1 MNLRVAEHQFAPQGL
16 LGGSADAF
24 DPREG
29 EPAGTTT
36 SETGSL
42 TVTQQLPTGGAFQ
55 FSWSGRA
62 TGAPGPAGVS
72 SASSWKLSAV
82 QPLLRGGGT
91 TVGTASLTLA
101 RIAERGNVLQL
112 RSTLMSIVSSVI
124 LAFRALVLAQRDVV
138 IREAALERAR
148 QLLEINKTLID
159 AGRMA
164 PMELVQAEADIASRD
179 LGLVTGRNSLDNARL
194 ALLQLL
200 TLDKTTQVE
209 LVEETGEG
217 DRPPG
222 IEDALA
228 IAFRER
234 PDYEQ
239 ALLSVKAAERNLAV
253 ARNGRLWD
261 LSLEGGLSRGVT
273 GASFWD
279 AVSNGEPLNVA
290 HADWYA
296 GISLSIPLN
305 DLSRK
310 QAWVSASV
318 SLESARLDLLDR
330 KDAVETEVRNAVRN
344 ADIAR
349 RQLEIARLSL
359 SLTERKLEIER
370 EKLRTGRSTNF
381 QVVNFQNDLVSA
393 QTTELSALID
403 YRNALTNLDLALGT
417 TLATWQIE
425 VHEQDETPPGRPGA
439 EAKR

>member
-1 MNLRVAEHQFAPQGL
+1 
-16 LGGSADAF
+16 
-24 DPREG
+24 
-29 EPAGTTT
+29 
-36 SETGSL
+36 
-42 TVTQQLPTGGAFQ
+42 
-55 FSWSGRA
+55 
-62 TGAPGPAGVS
+62 
-72 SASSWKLSAV
+72 
-82 QPLLRGGGT
+82 
-91 TVGTASLTLA
+91 
-101 RIAERGNVLQL
+101 
-112 RSTLMSIVSSVI
+112 MSIVSSVI
-124 LAFRALVLAQRDVV
+124 LAFRALVLAERDVV

-164 PMELVQAEADIASRD
+164 PMELVQAEADIASRE
-179 LGLVTGRNSLDNARL
+179 LGLVTGRNSFDNARL

-239 ALLSVKAAERNLAV
+239 ALLSVTAAERSLAV
-253 ARNGRLWD
+253 ARNGRLPD
-261 LSLEGGLSRGVT
+261 LSLEGGVSRGVT

-359 SLTERKLEIER
+359 SLTEKKLEIER

-381 QVVNFQNDLVSA
+381 QVVNFQNDLVGA
-393 QTTELSALID
+393 QTTELSALIE

-425 VHEQDETPPGRPGA
+425 VREQDETPPGGPGA